1 MRKEES
7 LSLVVVVLER
17 LLLSGQITSGQHT
30 SKGEVLL
37 EGSREEKQ
45 TGVGG
50 TREKK
55 RGVKGHVSL
64 LFTWVWM

>member
-1 MRKEES
+1 M
-7 LSLVVVVLER
+7 SLVVVVLER

-55 RGVKGHVSL
+55 RGVRGLVSL
-64 LFTWVWM
+64 LFIWVRM